1 MSADREKISKKT
13 GDDIVLSKIYS
24 NVSRYSHGPAAIP
37 KVHQTKR
44 SLNNQSNANAK
55 MVRLTNECMSA
66 LSRVEITK
74 ALQSTM
80 NSLEDKYYTDLQQMT
95 EDEYKAL
102 PDHAIYEPD
111 GSREA
116 RQRAQAVQVYRGVG
130 AVARFLEDYAVHKPG
145 MSLCDAITKKHHSR
159 LLNSF
164 HESFPS
170 LKLSDQMALTSAI
183 HPDVISKLNLPCSR
197 EEKQLSIANQLAG
210 TPQLDEN
217 HFIALLDYCNSSTG
231 NFNAINDSKRTRQ
244 LCKIDT
250 LTSITSCLS
259 KPLDEG
265 LQILSRYPAFV
276 YKGPAWK
283 GIALL
288 EPAGPYRLSHI
299 QPGMSYTSPHWSS
312 VTHIE
317 RKNYSEKG
325 DGYRTCKLSITHA
338 EGVHVH
344 MFNDETSINE
354 GEVMLPPKPMYF
366 IEDPK
371 TEKRNSMAAI
381 TIHCT
386 MKSNLPEKNANT
398 VEPYAIRV

>member
-1 MSADREKISKKT
+1 M
-13 GDDIVLSKIYS
+13 LSKIYS
-24 NVSRYSHGPAAIP
+24 NVSRHSHGPATIP
-37 KVHQTKR
+37 KIHQAKR
-44 SLNNQSNANAK
+44 LLNNQSNADSR
-55 MVRLTNECMSA
+55 MVRMTNECMSA
-66 LSRVEITK
+66 LRHMQITP

-80 NSLEDKYYTDLQQMT
+80 NSLQDKYYTDLQQMT

-102 PDHAIYEPD
+102 PDHAIFEPD

-116 RQRAQAVQVYRGVG
+116 LERAQAVQVYRGVG
-130 AVARFLEDYAVHKPG
+130 AVARFLEDYAVDTPG
-145 MSLCDAITKKHHSR
+145 MSICDAITTTHQSR

-164 HESFPS
+164 HESFPNLS
-170 LKLSDQMALTSAI
+170 HSDQMVLTSAI
-183 HPDVISKLNLPCSR
+183 HPDVISKLNIPCSR
-197 EEKQLSIANQLAG
+197 EGKRLSIATQLAG
-210 TPQLDEN
+210 TPQLDEQ
-217 HFIALLDYCNSSTG
+217 HVIALLDYCNSRTG
-231 NFNAINDSKRTRQ
+231 HFNAINDSKRTWQ
-244 LCKIDT
+244 LCGIDK
-250 LTSITSCLS
+250 LTSITSCIS

-288 EPAGPYRLSHI
+288 EPAGPYRLSRI

-317 RKNYSEKG
+317 RQNYSEKG
-325 DGYRTCKLSITHA
+325 DGYRTCKLSIAHA

-344 MFNDETSINE
+344 MFNDVTSTNE

-366 IEDPK
+366 TEDPK
-371 TEKRNSMAAI
+371 TDKRRSLAAI

-386 MKSNLPEKNANT
+386 MKSNLPEKDGKA
-398 VEPYAIRV
+398 VESHAIRV